1 MEARIGEYPVPYYV
15 GIDLHKR
22 YSYVV
27 VLNEVGEVVEER
39 KVSNEELK
47 EFAEK
52 YRGSKAVIESTGS
65 YRFAY
70 DILDRYMDVKLAHPS
85 KTRII
90 AEARIKNDS
99 LDAKMLAH
107 LLRTNLIA
115 ESYIPPKEVR
125 ELRDLTRARRALI
138 EDRNRIKNRVHAILI
153 RNGINDYPNP
163 FTKKG
168 REFLKELQLPEL
180 DKALLESNL
189 SIIDKIN
196 EEIKKIDKIIQE
208 KAKEDNEAILLMT
221 IPGVSYYS
229 ALLIKAEIGD
239 INRFPNHEKLVSYAG
254 LCPSIRQSG
263 EKEIRG
269 RITKQGSKLL
279 RWILVQCANAAV
291 RNDEYLRNFYL
302 RIRRESHNVAIVATA
317 RKPESTRMHIY
328 HMLKKKEAYN
338 PR

>member
-1 MEARIGEYPVPYYV
+1 M
-15 GIDLHKR
+15 HKR
-22 YSYVV
+22 YSYVA

-39 KVSNEELK
+39 KVPNEELEKFAK
-47 EFAEK
+47 EYA
-52 YRGSKAVIESTGS
+52 GCKAVIESTGS

-153 RNGINDYPNP
+153 RNGINNINP

-168 REFLKELQLPEL
+168 KEFLKELQLPKL
-180 DKALLESNL
+180 DKTLLESNL
-189 SIIDKIN
+189 SIIDKID
-196 EEIKKIDKIIQE
+196 EEIKKIDRIIQE
-208 KAKEDNEAILLMT
+208 KAKQDNDAILLMT
-221 IPGVSYYS
+221 ARISYYS
-229 ALLIKAEIGD
+229 ALLIKAEIGE

-263 EKEIRG
+263 DKEIRG
-269 RITKQGSKLL
+269 HITKQGSKLL
-279 RWILVQCANAAV
+279 RWVLVQCANAAV
-291 RNDEYLRNFYL
+291 RNDEHLRNFYL
-302 RIRRESHNVAIVATA
+302 RIKRRKGHNVAIVATA
-317 RKPESTRMHIY
+317 RKMLVCIY
-328 HMLKKKEAYN
+328 HMLKKKEVYN